1 MRIFRGKA
9 LAPLGCNWLG
19 LMKQPRTRVTK
30 YPPKIRRHWIVR
42 GVAKS
47 MIYLQS
53 FLSGVRRI
61 EQWDRFL
68 CPWCRGVFEF
78 RHRTSKLRVMDYRV
92 NRFPDEDADES
103 SDFRFQTKIREFL
116 DWLTSD

>member
-1 MRIFRGKA
+1 
-9 LAPLGCNWLG
+9 
-19 LMKQPRTRVTK
+19 
-30 YPPKIRRHWIVR
+30 
-42 GVAKS
+42 

-78 RHRTSKLRVMDYRV
+78 RHRTSKLRVMDDV
-92 NRFPDEDADES
+92 VGGGGV
-103 SDFRFQTKIREFL
+103 
-116 DWLTSD
+116 